1 MTGTAISIE
10 NSVVGGQAE
19 VAILS
24 ANLATRVANGNG
36 VFEAGSCLLSL
47 LNALNV

>member
-1 MTGTAISIE
+1 MSGTAIIIG
-10 NSVVGGQAE
+10 NSVIGNQVG
-19 VAILS
+19 VAVLS

-36 VFEAGSCLLSL
+36 IFEAGSCLLSL